1 MKLVMGAPVGAKS
14 PADPGSTDPPRNGGA
29 DALRRREKSRCRIVI
44 GDSDPLARRVIRD
57 ALQEAGFVVPAEA
70 STAMEVIELC
80 RYYRPEVA
88 MLEIDLPDSSG
99 ITATRQLTE
108 QAPEVKVLIFSRE
121 EGEEIQLEALTAGAA
136 GFVPKSAEIAG
147 VVDAARSVS
156 RDEAAIP
163 PRTAMRLIERLR
175 VLPEGGLG
183 MRPVRSTLTPR
194 EWEVLDLMSQGLDT
208 HEMSETLVLTEETIY
223 SHVKNVLRKLSVHS
237 RREAVEVAR
246 MMRDPAA
253 ALVGEPGTDDAGP
266 RRPHST
272 RGSAKSRAARG
283 VRLRPGRTAG

>member
-1 MKLVMGAPVGAKS
+1 
-14 PADPGSTDPPRNGGA
+14 
-29 DALRRREKSRCRIVI
+29 VI
-44 GDSDPLARRVIRD
+44 GDSDPLARRVVRD

-70 STAMEVIELC
+70 STATEVIELC

-88 MLEIDLPDSSG
+88 MLEIDFPDTSG
-99 ITATRQLTE
+99 IAATRQLTE
-108 QAPEVKVLIFSRE
+108 QVPEVKVLIFSRE
-121 EGEEIQLEALTAGAA
+121 EAEEMQLEALTAGAA
-136 GFVPKSAEIAG
+136 GFVPKSAGIVG
-147 VVDAARSVS
+147 VVDAARSVA

-183 MRPVRSTLTPR
+183 MRPVRSRLTPR

-208 HEMSETLVLTEETIY
+208 HEMSEALVLTEETIY

-246 MMRDPAA
+246 TMRDPTA
-253 ALVGEPGTDDAGP
+253 ALVGESGTDDPGP
-266 RRPHST
+266 RGPHST
-272 RGSAKSRAARG
+272 RGSSESQAARG
-283 VRLRPGRTAG
+283 AGLRPDRAAS

>member
-1 MKLVMGAPVGAKS
+1 
-14 PADPGSTDPPRNGGA
+14 
-29 DALRRREKSRCRIVI
+29 VI

-70 STAMEVIELC
+70 STATEVIELC
-80 RYYRPEVA
+80 RYYRPELA
-88 MLEIDLPDSSG
+88 MLEIDLPDTSG
-99 ITATRQLTE
+99 IAVTRQLTE
-108 QAPEVKVLIFSRE
+108 QVPEVKVLIFSRE
-121 EGEEIQLEALTAGAA
+121 EAEEIQLEALTAGAA

-147 VVDAARSVS
+147 VVDAALSVS

-163 PRTAMRLIERLR
+163 PRTTMRLIVRLR

-183 MRPVRSTLTPR
+183 MRPVRSKLTPR

-208 HEMSETLVLTEETIY
+208 HEMSEALVLTEETIY
-223 SHVKNVLRKLSVHS
+223 SHVKNVLRKLAVHS

-253 ALVGEPGTDDAGP
+253 ALMGEPRTEGAYPG
-266 RRPHST
+266 RPHST
-272 RGSAKSRAARG
+272 PGSAEPRAARG
-283 VRLRPGRTAG
+283 VRLRG